1 MNIETSTFSFIE
13 DTVQLLSFAHP
24 LIIVKAADI
33 EAPCN
38 TPPKIYAQH
47 LIVPP
52 YPMETKASNKW
63 HPVQKVSR

>member
-13 DTVQLLSFAHP
+13 DTVQLLSFAHH
-24 LIIVKAADI
+24 LIMVKAT